1 MSAKVDE
8 YFELRDQIR
17 TIKADLKDLID
28 NHDNTER
35 IEELKK
41 EMKELKEQMK
51 EDEGITAIQDKIK
64 DLKER
69 QDLLKEIILV
79 EMKESGQEKIE
90 YKGNEIIIAENLK
103 FQKIKK

>member
-17 TIKADLKDLID
+17 TIKADLKDLVD
-28 NHDNTER
+28 DHEVTER
-35 IEELKK
+35 IDELRK
-41 EMKELKEQMK
+41 EMKELKGQME
-51 EDEGITAIQDKIK
+51 EDEGIVAIQNKIK

-79 EMKESGQEKIE
+79 EMKESGQDKIE
-90 YKGNEIIIAENLK
+90 YNGNEILITEGLK
-103 FQKIKK
+103 FQKIKR